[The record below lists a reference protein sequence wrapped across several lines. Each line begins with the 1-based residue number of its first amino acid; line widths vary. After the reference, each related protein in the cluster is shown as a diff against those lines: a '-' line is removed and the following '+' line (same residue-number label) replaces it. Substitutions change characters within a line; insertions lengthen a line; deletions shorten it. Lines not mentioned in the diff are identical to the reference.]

1 LAYGDSLEGVRGL
14 SEARS
19 ASEREMRDGMGE
31 ESRSPLEG
39 LLEIRREV
47 RKCCPELAPREER
60 VAYGVE
66 VVGETG
72 EPSAA
77 LQKFN
82 RLLAAQ
88 TDSKAGKKRKT
99 AVKAPVKQGKVGEG
113 EFTGASLFEA
123 MRRGGVL

>member
-1 LAYGDSLEGVRGL
+1 MGADSRN
-14 SEARS
+14 
-19 ASEREMRDGMGE
+19 
-31 ESRSPLEG
+31 PLEG
-39 LLEIRREV
+39 LLEVRREV
-47 RKCCPELAPREER
+47 RRLCPELAPKEER

-66 VVGETG
+66 IMNEPG

-99 AVKAPVKQGKVGEG
+99 AVQAPAKQGKVGDG
-113 EFTGASLFEA
+113 EFTVTSLFEA
-123 MRRGGVL
+123 MKRGGVL

>member
-1 LAYGDSLEGVRGL
+1 
-14 SEARS
+14 
-19 ASEREMRDGMGE
+19 MRDSMGE
-31 ESRSPLEG
+31 ENRNPLEG

-60 VAYGVE
+60 VAYGVD
-66 VVGETG
+66 VADETG

-88 TDSKAGKKRKT
+88 TDSKTGKKRKT
-99 AVKAPVKQGKVGEG
+99 AVKAPAKRGKVGEG
-113 EFTGASLFEA
+113 DFTGASLFEA
-123 MRRGGVL
+123 MKRGGVL

>member
-1 LAYGDSLEGVRGL
+1 MGADSRN
-14 SEARS
+14 
-19 ASEREMRDGMGE
+19 
-31 ESRSPLEG
+31 PLEG
-39 LLEIRREV
+39 LLEVRREV
-47 RKCCPELAPREER
+47 RKLCPELAPKEER

-66 VVGETG
+66 IMSETG

-99 AVKAPVKQGKVGEG
+99 AVKAPVKQGKVGDG
-113 EFTGASLFEA
+113 EFTGTSLFEA
-123 MRRGGVL
+123 MKRGGVL